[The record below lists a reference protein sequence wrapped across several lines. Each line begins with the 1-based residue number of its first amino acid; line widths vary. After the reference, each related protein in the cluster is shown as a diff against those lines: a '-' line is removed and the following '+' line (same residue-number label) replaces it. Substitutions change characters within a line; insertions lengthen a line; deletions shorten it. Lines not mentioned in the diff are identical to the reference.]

1 MAAKAYLECSA
12 VASVEI
18 AKTAENGER
27 GIVLPT
33 VQLGLVMLAVTVTEA
48 RNGKAWVPAINAS
61 NGLVK
66 LSSKKG
72 LGTWLPLDDDVEVL
86 EREQLREWLRE
97 IGDSETPLDNEDEV
111 RIGIE
116 DEGGRELVRRLLRA
130 YRKQVED
137 TVDCPPAMALNIE
150 HHIDTGD
157 AAPIMLKRRRQTQTE
172 DAIVE
177 TNVRKML
184 GAGVIEEGDSA

>member
-1 MAAKAYLECSA
+1 
-12 VASVEI
+12 
-18 AKTAENGER
+18 
-27 GIVLPT
+27 
-33 VQLGLVMLAVTVTEA
+33 MLAVTVTEA

-66 LSSKKG
+66 LPSKRG
-72 LGTWLPLDDDVEVL
+72 WGRGFLSTTHEVL

-116 DEGGRELVRRLLRA
+116 DEGGRELVRRLLRV

-157 AAPIMLKRRRQTQTE
+157 AAIMLKRRRQTQTE

-184 GAGVIEEGDSA
+184 GAGVIEEGNGA

>member
-1 MAAKAYLECSA
+1 
-12 VASVEI
+12 
-18 AKTAENGER
+18 
-27 GIVLPT
+27 
-33 VQLGLVMLAVTVTEA
+33 MLAVTVTEA

-72 LGTWLPLDDDVEVL
+72 LGTWLPLDDDVEVLEKHGVL

-184 GAGVIEEGDSA
+184 GAGVIEEGNSA